1 MNSFLSNLFTGL
13 KKVVGA
19 ISAPIIGLLGGLLII
34 LFTVF
39 WWTFNLFDKAILA
52 FVKASQLVVPKAI
65 QIILAVISGFKS
77 LVTSISNTSIRIWNA
92 LPGVVRGLLSPL
104 GLIAKPVWLL
114 LAWIFTGIET
124 VIHTVFNDVQKLRGS
139 AHSSWKSVKAKG
151 GLDDLSIAQRKQE
164 LADQYSADAIY
175 TRLSRR
181 LEEFQ
186 ATSER
191 ELAAF
196 FADLKT
202 VWQRYQDAR
211 HNKSPHNAVSQ
222 MSPFDQERNTIL
234 VASIIINILALAFPL
249 LMLQLYDRILPRQ
262 SSDTLVIFAVG
273 VGLAVA
279 LESMIRVLRSFATA
293 WISARF
299 EHRAYLSLAD
309 RLLAEPL
316 HDFERKGTGAI
327 MEDFKSVS
335 TLKYHYSGQ
344 TFQQL
349 MDLPFTILYV
359 LIVFL
364 ISPWVGLL
372 LMAGY
377 SVFVFITW
385 KNGREDPALIK
396 DQKEGDLRR
405 ANFLNEILKNVH
417 TLKSMTMESL
427 MLRRYERL
435 QESCAKMMARMTY
448 ALDMS
453 SGIGN
458 VFSPLM
464 TVLVVALGAYL
475 VIIGRLSNGELAACV
490 LLGMRSLAPLQRLGG
505 MWAKYQQDEVLR
517 DKLAKALDNGSL
529 PTQVQDD
536 VVDALAKTIEVES
549 KPADLK
555 LTNVTYQFPA
565 IERPLFQNLSLHVR
579 AGECIAIGGH
589 GGAGRSTLLQL
600 MSGIIQPQ
608 SGDVLFND
616 INLKA
621 LPIDSFTKQIAYLP
635 QKAVMFEG
643 SLLDNATVYDAGRV
657 DDALRIAKELGL
669 ADFVSK
675 MPRGWDSIVGDMA
688 ADSMPPGYRQR
699 IAIVRALSSNPN
711 IVLFDDASSAMDSE
725 GDSLLLKYLESI
737 RGKVTLVLV
746 SERPSFLRMAD
757 RKLILQDGQL
767 IEAPEGGFN
776 TLRDVSQGSGMVAS
790 IPAFTPRQQLPASYQ
805 PLSAAAFFQ
814 SPFKQGGLATRK
826 WERMH
831 ETVSGNFKDETD
843 FSGCLSLL
851 LKLMNSQ
858 DSARAVAESLPYFT
872 DNLDLTGF
880 QNAMAQLNYKMSD
893 VECRLSEIDS
903 RALPCLFIPN
913 EGKAFVVLGRIGNQL
928 RVGQDSVTEPRLESN
943 LGMEGRAYFYERAE
957 FKLPDNKSWV
967 AHTLYRF
974 SPLIGQATISSLV
987 SGVVIMS
994 GSLFLMVVY
1003 STIIPSGALDTLFY
1017 LSLGAFIALAFSYF
1031 FIRQRASIL
1040 SYISGRIEYLFGT
1053 AILQHVLAMPPS
1065 YTERASVGSQT
1076 ARLQSFEGIRDLF
1089 TGPIASTLLET
1100 PATLVLLIGL
1110 SIINPIALLLFVIMV
1125 VVYTGL
1131 FFIFSRRTNDS
1142 VIDVSRTSTKR
1153 TEFLIEMTSK
1163 MRYIRES
1170 GAQYL
1175 WLERLR
1181 ETSASAT
1188 MASFKAE
1195 KLSSLLV
1202 GISYF
1207 VMMLAALLIVSFT
1220 TPAVIDQ
1227 TLSSGALIASMML
1240 MWRVLTPLQTAF
1252 VNMTRLER
1260 IRSATR
1266 QIDTLMR
1273 IQGERQENAASPIAR
1288 GLEGRIEFARVSF
1301 RYSLN
1306 VDPALIGVEFR
1317 VQPGEMVAISGPNGG
1332 GKSTLLKMLLGMYQP
1347 QAGSILIDGVDIRQL
1362 DSQELRRLIGYAPQD
1377 MQFFRAT
1384 IAQNLRLARPD
1395 ATNDE
1400 VYQALDMAGAL
1411 DTVLSLPRGIDY
1423 RLGDNTNELPS
1434 GLKQKLLL
1442 ARTYLTRAPIMIF
1455 DEPGSGLDPE
1465 GDAKFVEALKALKG
1479 NTTVLFI
1486 SHRPSHIRLADTL
1499 LVFDKGYLRAAGPP
1513 SELLKQPTNAAA

>member
-1 MNSFLSNLFTGL
+1 MNSFLSKLITGL
-13 KKVVGA
+13 KKLVSAV
-19 ISAPIIGLLGGLLII
+19 SAPMIGLLGGLLVI

-39 WWTFNLFDKAILA
+39 WWAFNLLDKAVLG
-52 FVKASQLVVPKAI
+52 FVRASQEVLPKAV
-65 QIILAVISGFKS
+65 QIILAVIQGFKS
-77 LVTSISNTSIRIWNA
+77 AVTGVTNVCARIWDASPSFARA
-92 LPGVVRGLLSPL
+92 LLMPL
-104 GLIAKPVWLL
+104 ALIAKPIWRLL
-114 LAWIFTGIET
+114 VWIFAGIEKI
-124 VIHTVFNDVQKLRGS
+124 IHIVLDDIQKLRGS
-139 AHSSWKSVKAKG
+139 ANSSWKSVKARG
-151 GLDDLSIAQRKQE
+151 GLDDLSIAERKQE
-164 LADQYSADAIY
+164 LASRYSADAIHSNL
-175 TRLSRR
+175 TRR
-181 LEEFQ
+181 LEEFKEV
-186 ATSER
+186 SER
-191 ELAAF
+191 ELNAF
-196 FADLKT
+196 FADLKS

-211 HNKSPHNAVSQ
+211 NNKSSHNAVAQ
-222 MSPFDQERNTIL
+222 MSPFEQERNTIL
-234 VASIIINILALAFPL
+234 VASIIINVLALAFPL

-279 LESMIRVLRSFATA
+279 LESMIRVLRSYATA

-316 HDFERKGTGAI
+316 HSFERKGTGAV

-349 MDLPFTILYV
+349 MDLPFTILYI
-359 LIVFL
+359 LIIFL
-364 ISPWVGLL
+364 ISPWIGLL
-372 LMAGY
+372 LLAGY
-377 SVFVFITW
+377 SIFVFITW
-385 KNGREDPALIK
+385 KNGRDDPALIK
-396 DQKEGDLRR
+396 EQKEGDLRR

-435 QESCAKMMARMTY
+435 QENCAKLMARMTY

-453 SGIGN
+453 AGVGN

-475 VIIGRLSNGELAACV
+475 VIMGRLSNGELAACV
-490 LLGMRSLAPLQRLGG
+490 LLGMRALAPLQRLGG

-517 DKLAKALDNGSL
+517 DKLAKALDHGCL
-529 PTQVQDD
+529 PTKVQED
-536 VVDALAKTIEVES
+536 VVDALAKTIEVDT

-555 LTNVTYQFPA
+555 LNQVTYQFPA
-565 IERPLFQNLSLHVR
+565 IEKPLFENLSLHIR
-579 AGECIAIGGH
+579 AGECVAIGGQ

-608 SGDVLFND
+608 SGDVLLND

-643 SLLDNATVYDAGRV
+643 SLLDNATVYDADRV

-725 GDSLLLKYLESI
+725 GDGLLLKYLETI
-737 RGKVTLVLV
+737 RGKVTLILV
-746 SERPSFLRMAD
+746 SERPSFLRLAD
-757 RKLILQDGQL
+757 RKYILQDGQL
-767 IEAPEGGFN
+767 IEAPAGGFN
-776 TLRDVSQGSGMVAS
+776 PLREVSQSGMKVAS
-790 IPAFTPRQQLPASYQ
+790 IPSATPRQVLPASYQ
-805 PLSAAAFFQ
+805 PLSAESFFQ
-814 SPFKQGGLATRK
+814 SPFKQGGMATQK
-826 WERMH
+826 WEHMH
-831 ETVSGNFKDETD
+831 KTVSGNFKDQTD

-851 LKLMNSQ
+851 LKLLNSQ
-858 DSARAVAESLPYFT
+858 DTTRAVAESLPYFT

-880 QNAMAQLNYKMSD
+880 QNAMAQLNYKVSE
-893 VECRLSEIDS
+893 VECRLSEIDT
-903 RALPCLFIPN
+903 RALPCLFVPN

-928 RVGQDSVTEPRLESN
+928 RIGQDSVTEPRLEAN
-943 LGMEGRAYFYERAE
+943 LAMEGRAYFYERAE

-974 SPLIGQATISSLV
+974 APLIGQASLSSLV

-994 GSLFLMVVY
+994 GSLFLMLVY

-1017 LSLGAFIALAFSYF
+1017 LSIGAFIALAFSYF

-1040 SYISGRIEYLFGT
+1040 AFISGRIEYLFGT

-1076 ARLQSFEGIRDLF
+1076 ARLQAFEGIRDLF

-1125 VVYTGL
+1125 AVYAAL
-1131 FFIFSRRTNDS
+1131 FLIFSRRTNDS
-1142 VIDVSRTSTKR
+1142 VIEVSRTSTKR
-1153 TEFLIEMTSK
+1153 TEFLIEMTGK
-1163 MRYIRES
+1163 MRFIRES

-1188 MASFKAE
+1188 MAAFKAE

-1202 GISYF
+1202 GVSYF

-1227 TLSSGALIASMML
+1227 KLSSGALIASMML

-1260 IRSATR
+1260 ITSATR

-1301 RYSLN
+1301 RYSMN

-1384 IAQNLRLARPD
+1384 IAQNLRMARPD
-1395 ATNDE
+1395 ATDDE

-1411 DTVLSLPRGIDY
+1411 DTVLSLPRGINY

-1465 GDAKFVEALKALKG
+1465 GDAKFIEALKALKG
-1479 NTTVLFI
+1479 RTTVLFI

-1513 SELLKQPTNAAA
+1513 NELLKQPTNAAA